1 MRFQETFDGQ
11 LIQKVQRKRYRWIE
25 KVIHRSQ
32 LIKSHVRCDQ
42 RRDRIDDLQTAAIA
56 CNDLPS
62 HDYSCFLV
70 KYQFQCH
77 FKIIFYFE
85 NVRAWNVRVTESTSK
100 P

>member
-42 RRDRIDDLQTAAIA
+42 RRDRIDDLQTAAI
-56 CNDLPS
+56 L
-62 HDYSCFLV
+62 
-70 KYQFQCH
+70 
-77 FKIIFYFE
+77 
-85 NVRAWNVRVTESTSK
+85 
-100 P
+100 